1 MLREGRRSVPKSTFP
16 IILIGM
22 WLLADSQFPVTPF
35 HRTCLF
41 LVRRFRVAVGA
52 PIGMKGNRFLLP
64 LIIGF
69 VFAAF
74 TVVSFYF
81 INLVPRPIG
90 SFIFY
95 FLFPGLILGL
105 FAGG

>member
-1 MLREGRRSVPKSTFP
+1 
-16 IILIGM
+16 
-22 WLLADSQFPVTPF
+22 
-35 HRTCLF
+35 
-41 LVRRFRVAVGA
+41 
-52 PIGMKGNRFLLP
+52 MKGNRFLLP

-105 FAGG
+105 FAGGSVHDPNIPVAVLGNFLFYFGLTYLVAMRWKKPRVKPDQIE